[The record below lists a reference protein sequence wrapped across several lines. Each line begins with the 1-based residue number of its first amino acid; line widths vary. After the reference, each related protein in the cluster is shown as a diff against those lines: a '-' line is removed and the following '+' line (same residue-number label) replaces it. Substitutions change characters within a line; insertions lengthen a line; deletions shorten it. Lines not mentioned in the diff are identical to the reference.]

1 MNYSGIITMLILL
14 LYFAKIE
21 YENKGIKWGNSLD
34 YAVLGSLIIV
44 ALELGFEIWRTFKDR
59 NDSQSEHTRIQD
71 NDDKN
76 RDLLIKDHERLSDK
90 IDASQTLIR
99 EGQGRISQ
107 TTSEIHAA
115 VSSIDK
121 QLAVEEA
128 RREELINSM
137 TSNQRNLHD
146 QINAIYAL
154 NEQLPILQ
162 LEKQQITE
170 KYEAL
175 LKEHKDLEHN
185 YLILQMERDE
195 LQKKYEYLLQG
206 FEQEETENFTQKI
219 E

>member
-76 RDLLIKDHERLSDK
+76 RNLLIKDHERLSDK

-195 LQKKYEYLLQG
+195 LQKKYKYLLQG

>member
-206 FEQEETENFTQKI
+206 FEQEKTENFTQKI

>member
-1 MNYSGIITMLILL
+1 M
-14 LYFAKIE
+14 
-21 YENKGIKWGNSLD
+21 D

-76 RDLLIKDHERLSDK
+76 RNLLIKDHERLSDK

>member
-195 LQKKYEYLLQG
+195 LQKKYKYLLQG